1 MTPVMRRCILL
12 RVWLFVLVT
21 FALVPLGHPSAS
33 AQVDT
38 GVILRMVSQSIWN
51 GPALPIRI
59 LVRATNET
67 EQTLDSLA
75 VVLTIG
81 GPVRSR
87 SVYEESL
94 TADPTSAIFAYPFPQ
109 TGALAPGESRVF
121 AIRQPLD
128 FLQARGESVIYP
140 LRLTLLAK
148 DTEVATL
155 RTPMVYLAEPP
166 TVHLNL
172 ASTWVFDDPVQF
184 GPDRRLMSGPI
195 EADIAPGGRLSAMT
209 DALNGSQPQ
218 FADVVVS
225 PVLAAE
231 LAHMAQGY
239 QAVNADGSVRTVPAG
254 SGGAAAAARVLSAL
268 QKVAGRP
275 RTELAAL
282 PYGDASVPMVYASG
296 LGHDFG
302 RLLVRGREVVEAAL
316 GASVSRT
323 VFRPPYSQIDP
334 GTVQRLADRGYR
346 TLLVDPNLLTETIGA
361 SFATH
366 PVVTL
371 TGPTPAQAI
380 RPDSEVAALA
390 DTYRTDPRLAA
401 QAALGE
407 LAAIY
412 FEAPGT
418 PGRGAAVTFPEAPS
432 YPPAFFTSFAT
443 LISGSPWLRTVT
455 ATQLVSLTPQPET
468 QTLAARTFPHLSPAY
483 VEQLRGAKQSLARFQ
498 QTFADQRLASRLR
511 DQLLLTEGQTFV
523 PNPGLGARFIAGVRG
538 RIQGLYH
545 RVRLDGAPLYTLT
558 SPSGKIQVY
567 VDNEAGL
574 PATVV
579 VRLISDHH
587 LLFPEGDARTVTIP
601 VGHAAPIQFPIHALG
616 TGRFQVKVQIET
628 VAAIPHP
635 DLIAESELI
644 VRSTAYNRVAL
655 ILTIGAAVF
664 LLVWWGR
671 RFLPRQRT

>member
-51 GPALPIRI
+51 GPALPLRI

-302 RLLVRGREVVEAAL
+302 RLLVRGR
-316 GASVSRT
+316 
-323 VFRPPYSQIDP
+323 
-334 GTVQRLADRGYR
+334 
-346 TLLVDPNLLTETIGA
+346 
-361 SFATH
+361 
-366 PVVTL
+366 
-371 TGPTPAQAI
+371 
-380 RPDSEVAALA
+380 
-390 DTYRTDPRLAA
+390 
-401 QAALGE
+401 
-407 LAAIY
+407 
-412 FEAPGT
+412 
-418 PGRGAAVTFPEAPS
+418 
-432 YPPAFFTSFAT
+432 
-443 LISGSPWLRTVT
+443 
-455 ATQLVSLTPQPET
+455 
-468 QTLAARTFPHLSPAY
+468 
-483 VEQLRGAKQSLARFQ
+483 
-498 QTFADQRLASRLR
+498 
-511 DQLLLTEGQTFV
+511 
-523 PNPGLGARFIAGVRG
+523 
-538 RIQGLYH
+538 
-545 RVRLDGAPLYTLT
+545 
-558 SPSGKIQVY
+558 
-567 VDNEAGL
+567 
-574 PATVV
+574 
-579 VRLISDHH
+579 
-587 LLFPEGDARTVTIP
+587 
-601 VGHAAPIQFPIHALG
+601 
-616 TGRFQVKVQIET
+616 
-628 VAAIPHP
+628 
-635 DLIAESELI
+635 
-644 VRSTAYNRVAL
+644 
-655 ILTIGAAVF
+655 
-664 LLVWWGR
+664 
-671 RFLPRQRT
+671 

>member
-1 MTPVMRRCILL
+1 
-12 RVWLFVLVT
+12 
-21 FALVPLGHPSAS
+21 
-33 AQVDT
+33 
-38 GVILRMVSQSIWN
+38 
-51 GPALPIRI
+51 
-59 LVRATNET
+59 
-67 EQTLDSLA
+67 
-75 VVLTIG
+75 
-81 GPVRSR
+81 
-87 SVYEESL
+87 
-94 TADPTSAIFAYPFPQ
+94 
-109 TGALAPGESRVF
+109 
-121 AIRQPLD
+121 
-128 FLQARGESVIYP
+128 
-140 LRLTLLAK
+140 
-148 DTEVATL
+148 
-155 RTPMVYLAEPP
+155 
-166 TVHLNL
+166 
-172 ASTWVFDDPVQF
+172 
-184 GPDRRLMSGPI
+184 
-195 EADIAPGGRLSAMT
+195 
-209 DALNGSQPQ
+209 
-218 FADVVVS
+218 
-225 PVLAAE
+225 
-231 LAHMAQGY
+231 
-239 QAVNADGSVRTVPAG
+239 
-254 SGGAAAAARVLSAL
+254 
-268 QKVAGRP
+268 
-275 RTELAAL
+275 
-282 PYGDASVPMVYASG
+282 MVYASG

-323 VFRPPYSQIDP
+323 VFRPPFSQIDP
-334 GTVQRLADRGYR
+334 GTVQRLAVRGYR
-346 TLLVDPNLLTETIGA
+346 TLLVDPDVLTETVGQ
-361 SFATH
+361 SFAPP

-371 TGPTPAQAI
+371 NGADAQAV
-380 RPDSEVAALA
+380 RPDPEVAALA
-390 DTYRTDPRLAA
+390 ASHTADPRLAA

-412 FEAPGT
+412 FEFPGT

-483 VEQLRGAKQSLARFQ
+483 VEQLRGAKQRLARFE
-498 QTFADQRLASRLR
+498 QTFADPRLASRLR

-567 VDNEAGL
+567 VDNEAGQ

-601 VGHAAPIQFPIHALG
+601 VGHATPIHALG